1 VNVYPRFVV
10 VDDKEQHLLA
20 IMQAFQRL
28 GSPCMGIHY
37 NPEEEL
43 DSAHFRGVRCLF
55 LDLHLVDGQAGTDNR
70 RHYGLIATILED
82 NINQS
87 GGPFILVVWTEHKH
101 LRSELRD
108 YLDDNIDPAK
118 PHARPLAVLSLAKE
132 KFINTGDGVVN
143 EPEELRKAVREAIF
157 SNSQLAALLGWETD
171 VLAAAGDTLASL
183 LNLVPP
189 DQRTSAE
196 FSGALDK
203 LLSRLARETV
213 GRPHVE
219 VDHRAAITNALAP
232 ILADRIMNQD
242 VPEETKNLWKKAV
255 TRYADDNLADAS
267 SIEAGQV
274 NRMLHLA
281 VPGAETIRP
290 TDWGAVVAWPFEWTD
305 DELASRMGLRI
316 GQMLG
321 GEFQIEKAD
330 RGRCKPKLVRIGAAC
345 DYAQNRTGP
354 LTYLLGFEIPENVER
369 KKDSNDRPLRLP
381 EAIWRSPV
389 VVTPGSTEAVRLHV
403 HVRFPLNV
411 LAKTSSGWVACYRLR
426 EQILMYL
433 IASTS
438 NYASRPGIVQLPIK

>member
-1 VNVYPRFVV
+1 LIFSAPRFVV

-183 LNLVPP
+183 LNLVPQIREQVRSFLVP
-189 DQRTSAE
+189 LTSYSAASPVRQ
-196 FSGALDK
+196 SGDHM
-203 LLSRLARETV
+203 SRLIIELRSLM
-213 GRPHVE
+213 RS
-219 VDHRAAITNALAP
+219 HRS
-232 ILADRIMNQD
+232 
-242 VPEETKNLWKKAV
+242 W
-255 TRYADDNLADAS
+255 
-267 SIEAGQV
+267 
-274 NRMLHLA
+274 
-281 VPGAETIRP
+281 P
-290 TDWGAVVAWPFEWTD
+290 TE
-305 DELASRMGLRI
+305 S
-316 GQMLG
+316 
-321 GEFQIEKAD
+321 
-330 RGRCKPKLVRIGAAC
+330 
-345 DYAQNRTGP
+345 
-354 LTYLLGFEIPENVER
+354 
-369 KKDSNDRPLRLP
+369 
-381 EAIWRSPV
+381 
-389 VVTPGSTEAVRLHV
+389 
-403 HVRFPLNV
+403 
-411 LAKTSSGWVACYRLR
+411 
-426 EQILMYL
+426 
-433 IASTS
+433 
-438 NYASRPGIVQLPIK
+438 